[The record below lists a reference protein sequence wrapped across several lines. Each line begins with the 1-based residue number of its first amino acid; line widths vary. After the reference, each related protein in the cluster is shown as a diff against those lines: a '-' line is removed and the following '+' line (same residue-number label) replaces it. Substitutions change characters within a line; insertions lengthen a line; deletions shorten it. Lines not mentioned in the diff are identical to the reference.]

1 MKWHHK
7 WKFCILVFTFLN
19 SIIKYLNFYALKL
32 GVRDLFS
39 FVHIFFSF
47 LLFFFVWG
55 DHSTIAAIYSFDGYF
70 DSICF
75 FCIIS
80 IKQIVIRFFP
90 FFYQWINEHVF
101 TLLFSYWKCIDFALN
116 HEKNVSRSQT
126 KMPLNCV
133 TSLCFNLKQTTKKKS
148 STKLCYFNFIK

>member
-47 LLFFFVWG
+47 LLFFFCVGGPQHNCSDLLLWRLFR
-55 DHSTIAAIYSFDGYF
+55 FDLLFLYYLYKAN
-70 DSICF
+70 CH
-75 FCIIS
+75 
-80 IKQIVIRFFP
+80 QVFP